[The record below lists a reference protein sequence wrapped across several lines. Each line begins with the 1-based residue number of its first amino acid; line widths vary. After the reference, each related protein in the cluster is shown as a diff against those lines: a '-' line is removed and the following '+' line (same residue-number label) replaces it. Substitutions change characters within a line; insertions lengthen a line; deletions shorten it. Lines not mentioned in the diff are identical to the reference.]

1 MKPIRSR
8 LFALTLGLSV
18 PFALQ
23 PQVLAL
29 PAVADLDE
37 DGLGND
43 VDPDIDNDGLPNGL
57 DRNVDGG

>member
-23 PQVLAL
+23 PEVLAL
-29 PAVADLDE
+29 PAVADLDD

-43 VDPDIDNDGLPNGL
+43 VDPDP
-57 DRNVDGG
+57 VDPVEP